1 VLRVVVGGAR
11 RWRQCGRRAR
21 STRDT
26 QATQRDAGLRTSLY
40 FTGLGSLAARAAAG
54 WLACLPASMP
64 PRRKGQRLRGGVW
77 WHSSCVEHFATCWLA
92 GARARE
98 LALSTCS
105 LAGLRFGA
113 KRLSAIHRCVVSN
126 TKAATNTNNKRQRDR
141 YEEVALLRPI
151 DQTLIEGF
159 SRVE

>member
-54 WLACLPASMP
+54 LLACWPA
-64 PRRKGQRLRGGVW
+64 GLLRC
-77 WHSSCVEHFATCWLA
+77 HQ
-92 GARARE
+92 GARARGCE
-98 LALSTCS
+98 
-105 LAGLRFGA
+105 GEFGG
-113 KRLSAIHRCVVSN
+113 
-126 TKAATNTNNKRQRDR
+126 TP
-141 YEEVALLRPI
+141 VAL
-151 DQTLIEGF
+151 
-159 SRVE
+159 

>member
-1 VLRVVVGGAR
+1 
-11 RWRQCGRRAR
+11 
-21 STRDT
+21 
-26 QATQRDAGLRTSLY
+26 
-40 FTGLGSLAARAAAG
+40 
-54 WLACLPASMP
+54 
-64 PRRKGQRLRGGVW
+64 
-77 WHSSCVEHFATCWLA
+77 
-92 GARARE
+92 
-98 LALSTCS
+98 
-105 LAGLRFGA
+105 LRFGA